1 MEEIVEHS
9 EDESDSEDSYVDGI
23 YFLQPQVAVLS
34 VHCSVVSFHSD
45 IPEAEFPEYVR
56 LMHED
61 RDHRL
66 ELEYRVC
73 LHCRPTLTGVHVSV
87 CLQSLDKLPQ
97 PPSDAARFPCNIGHN
112 RFKNIFPCE

>member
-23 YFLQPQVAVLS
+23 YSFSHRLLYS
-34 VHCSVVSFHSD
+34 VHCSAVSFRSEV
-45 IPEAEFPEYVR
+45 PEAEFPEYVR

-66 ELEYRVC
+66 ELEYRVRLTADLHTLVYMC
-73 LHCRPTLTGVHVSV
+73 LL
-87 CLQSLDKLPQ
+87 
-97 PPSDAARFPCNIGHN
+97 AAESGQTAPASQ
-112 RFKNIFPCE
+112 